1 MNPFHNLDKNP
12 INNQDIDVDE
22 HYFNSFACQN
32 LGYLDT
38 DQLNEKLVNMGNKGI
53 KSIMHINAQSLISNS
68 DLVCANL
75 TLLKQQFGIICV
87 SETWACLSTE
97 QFINIP
103 GYDCICRSR
112 SSRRGGGL
120 ALYIDSDL
128 DVLVKNRPDLDSP
141 DVTVYESLIVQ
152 LSQPNASPKDI
163 IVGVIY
169 KPPNT
174 NVETYLNMFSLVLDK
189 LNKEDRPTY
198 LLGDYNIDLLKYN
211 QQSQSF
217 LNLILTYGFFPKI
230 DRATRITNST
240 ATLIDNIIT
249 NVHDRELFSGIWIAS
264 ISDHLPVF
272 VALPHQISRKQPKN
286 RTVQKRVY
294 STQNFENFKLSFLQT
309 DWSAVFD
316 APSTNDKYSIFMG
329 IINRIHNNCFP
340 LISTKINP
348 LKETKPWISPTLLNS
363 VKKKNNMYKQYL
375 SNRSPN
381 LLTKYKKYKNKLTSI
396 LRQAEKDYYS
406 AKIIEAKDNIA
417 KTWKIIGKMT
427 NKNYNNKNTINKL
440 EVGNIAITD
449 PLAIAEKFNDFFVNI
464 GSNLVKQIPQ
474 STKTPN
480 DFLMGDYCN
489 SMFFAPTTAEEI
501 LDIIRNLKNSN
512 SVGTR

>member
-1 MNPFHNLDKNP
+1 MNMWKN
-12 INNQDIDVDE
+12 E
-22 HYFNSFACQN
+22 Y
-32 LGYLDT
+32 
-38 DQLNEKLVNMGNKGI
+38 
-53 KSIMHINAQSLISNS
+53 
-68 DLVCANL
+68 
-75 TLLKQQFGIICV
+75 
-87 SETWACLSTE
+87 
-97 QFINIP
+97 
-103 GYDCICRSR
+103 
-112 SSRRGGGL
+112 GL
-120 ALYIDSDL
+120 E
-128 DVLVKNRPDLDSP
+128 V
-141 DVTVYESLIVQ
+141 
-152 LSQPNASPKDI
+152 
-163 IVGVIY
+163 
-169 KPPNT
+169 
-174 NVETYLNMFSLVLDK
+174 
-189 LNKEDRPTY
+189 
-198 LLGDYNIDLLKYN
+198 
-211 QQSQSF
+211 
-217 LNLILTYGFFPKI
+217 

-272 VALPHQISRKQPKN
+272 VALPHQISKKQPKN

-294 STQNFENFKLSFLQT
+294 STQNFESFKLSFLQT

-316 APSTNDKYSIFMG
+316 APSINDKYSIFMG

-375 SNRSPN
+375 SNRSPD

-427 NKNYNNKNTINKL
+427 NKNYTNKNTINKL
-440 EVGNIAITD
+440 KVGNIAITD

-489 SMFFAPTTAEEI
+489 SMFFAPTTTEEI
-501 LDIIRNLKNSN
+501 LDIRNLKNSN
-512 SVGTR
+512 SVGQDNIPIKLIKSCDSLLAPILVEINNQSLIEGVFPNALKIAKVVPIFKNGDLKCVSNYRPISVLPATGQNYDRQIFICF